1 MKINGFISRPA
12 FQAVTALTLLLLV
25 VADYFFYRD
34 RIYPGVYLYGIN
46 VGGLAKIQAGQLVQ
60 KKVDREELLRTT
72 VLFQYNEKAWSYTCG
87 ELGMAVDWADTLARA
102 FAAGRN
108 RPVML
113 NYPERVS
120 LLLKPV
126 KLPLS
131 FVVDRTQFS
140 QALAPAAQLIE
151 REPQEARFVLAE
163 DGVAVKIAPEIP
175 GRSLLMEE
183 TRQLLENS
191 FEAYGAP
198 GTLPLLVREIKT
210 ARTALDLRKLRVHA
224 EVASFSTEFALSLP
238 GRVHNIRLAASA
250 LDEFVLKPGD
260 EFSFNAVVGEAGAA
274 QGYLPA
280 PVIVAGEIV
289 EGFGGGVCQVSSTL
303 YNAMLLAGLQLVER
317 TAHSLAIGYL
327 PPGRDAAVVYG
338 WQDLK
343 FFNNQNHGIWIR
355 TFADGNSLTVRL
367 FGEPTPGKQIKVL
380 TTDLEVIPRSTQYTE
395 TDSLAAGTR
404 VNVKKGQDG
413 YRVAVWRITYLN
425 GMELGREL
433 LSRDFYR
440 PVPAEVQIG
449 TGNVSLR

>member
-1 MKINGFISRPA
+1 MKINCSIRRSA
-12 FQAVTALTLLLLV
+12 FQAVTALTLLLIV
-25 VADYFFYRD
+25 IADYFFYRD
-34 RIYPGVYLYGIN
+34 KIFPGVYLYGIN
-46 VGGLAKIQAGQLVQ
+46 AGGLTKTQASQLVQ
-60 KKVDREELLRTT
+60 KTLEMEKLAGAAI
-72 VLFQYNEKAWSYTCG
+72 LFRYDEKIWSYNCQ
-87 ELGMAVDWADTLARA
+87 ELGIAVDWADTLARA

-131 FVVDRTQFS
+131 FAVDRTRFS
-140 QALAPAAQLIE
+140 QALAPAAQLID
-151 REPQEARFVLAE
+151 REPREARFVLAE
-163 DGVAVKIAPEIP
+163 DGVAVRIAPEIP

-191 FEAYGAP
+191 FKTYREP
-198 GTLPLLVREIKT
+198 VTLPLLVREIKT
-210 ARTALDLRKLRVHA
+210 YRTAADLQKLRVHA

-250 LDEFVLKPGD
+250 LDELVLEPED

-338 WQDLK
+338 WQDLR
-343 FFNNQNHGIWIR
+343 FFNNLNHGIWIR
-355 TFADGNSLTVRL
+355 TFADGNRLTVRL
-367 FGEPTPGKQIKVL
+367 FGEPTPGKLLKIL
-380 TTDLEVIPRSTQYTE
+380 TTDLEVIPKSTQYTE
-395 TDSLAAGTR
+395 TDSLPAGTR

-413 YRVAVWRITYLN
+413 YRVAVWRIALLN
-425 GMELGREL
+425 GTELSREL

-449 TGNVSLR
+449 TGDVSLR